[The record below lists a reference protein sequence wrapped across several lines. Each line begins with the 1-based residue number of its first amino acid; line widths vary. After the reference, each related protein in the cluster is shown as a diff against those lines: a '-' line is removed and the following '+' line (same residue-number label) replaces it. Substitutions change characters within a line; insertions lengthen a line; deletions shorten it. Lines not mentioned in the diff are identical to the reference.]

1 MQVGRLSNLFI
12 KGFFMDS
19 RNCQVLGCQ
28 TLSFFG
34 GEGGGVGGGGL
45 TVWPHFTFL
54 VLLFLNSA
62 ACRVKHGFNFTS
74 CSVWCLFTCL
84 FDSLIIFFSYVLYS
98 YVLKHDDGRVSY
110 PLVFIFISPQGKDR
124 LLSYVELC

>member
-1 MQVGRLSNLFI
+1 MG
-12 KGFFMDS
+12 
-19 RNCQVLGCQ
+19 
-28 TLSFFG
+28 
-34 GEGGGVGGGGL
+34 GGGVGL

-54 VLLFLNSA
+54 VLLFLKSA
-62 ACRVKHGFNFTS
+62 ACRVKHGLNFTS